1 MKHVMAVAACRQ
13 MVRRPDALD
22 SPEDGRLHARRTV
35 RELKGARVGS
45 IRMEPVFFALGQ
57 AAGAAAALAS
67 SRNSA
72 VQDVPYEELA
82 ARLPIVGDTGRA
94 LAVSAARD

>member
-1 MKHVMAVAACRQ
+1 MANWEIVDMKHVMV
-13 MVRRPDALD
+13 
-22 SPEDGRLHARRTV
+22 
-35 RELKGARVGS
+35 
-45 IRMEPVFFALGQ
+45 
-57 AAGAAAALAS
+57 S